1 MARRLG
7 CRGSPRLVRSGT
19 NAVFRAGGPVL
30 RVSAT
35 DADVADQVRLANW
48 PADRGVPALRPI
60 DGPIGVDDAT
70 VTVWELID
78 GRREVDY
85 RQLGHAIAAV
95 HGLSSRMRYW
105 RGETSPPAW
114 TPL

>member
-1 MARRLG
+1 
-7 CRGSPRLVRSGT
+7 
-19 NAVFRAGGPVL
+19 
-30 RVSAT
+30 
-35 DADVADQVRLANW
+35 
-48 PADRGVPALRPI
+48 
-60 DGPIGVDDAT
+60 VDDAT